1 MLTTNRKSVLLLLS
15 VFLLVCTC
23 EPTTALASRSR
34 RTSAGPGRPRFGRA
48 SNTHTDSKVARNRG
62 QLFKRDVLINNE
74 LPTDVPEVQNSIRGP
89 VLWSSLGVLLLSTF
103 YCFQLLFPGTSLT
116 LEPLSLLGEKILD
129 SYKKSM
135 VLHPLQTKVATGA
148 SLAIMG
154 DAMAQSM
161 ELNIQHYDTRRAA
174 SFAAFDG
181 SYRVFQH
188 LAFPVITGHCKG
200 RVLTGLLSVIPSL
213 VVGGNLRLFL
223 AAVERTLTYQLAV
236 IPLLYYPVFFMF
248 TGFIQGL
255 SVSESFQRAKQNFLP
270 CWKRNLMFWIPI
282 QLVMFG
288 LVDEKWQI
296 PFVCVMGVIW
306 STILSVTVGKAKN
319 ATKSS

>member
-1 MLTTNRKSVLLLLS
+1 
-15 VFLLVCTC
+15 
-23 EPTTALASRSR
+23 
-34 RTSAGPGRPRFGRA
+34 
-48 SNTHTDSKVARNRG
+48 
-62 QLFKRDVLINNE
+62 
-74 LPTDVPEVQNSIRGP
+74 
-89 VLWSSLGVLLLSTF
+89 
-103 YCFQLLFPGTSLT
+103 
-116 LEPLSLLGEKILD
+116 LEPLSLFGENLLD
-129 SYKKSM
+129 SYQQSM
-135 VLHPLQTKVATGA
+135 VLHPVRTKVATGA

-161 ELNIQHYDTRRAA
+161 ELNIQRYDTRRAA

-188 LAFPVITGHCKG
+188 LAFPAIIRHCKG
-200 RVLTGLLSVIPSL
+200 RVLTGLLSVIPTL

-223 AAVERTLTYQLAV
+223 AAIERTLTYQLAV
-236 IPLLYYPVFFMF
+236 VPLLYYPVFFSF

-288 LVDEKWQI
+288 LIDEKWQI
-296 PFVCVMGVIW
+296 PFVCLMGMIW
-306 STILSVTVGKAKN
+306 SSILSVTAGKAKD